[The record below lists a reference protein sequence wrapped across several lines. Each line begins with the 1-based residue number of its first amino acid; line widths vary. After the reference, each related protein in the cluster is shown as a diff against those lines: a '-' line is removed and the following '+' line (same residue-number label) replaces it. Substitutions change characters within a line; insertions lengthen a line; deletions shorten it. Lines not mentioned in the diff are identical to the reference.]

1 MPVKN
6 ACFVSGHLQL
16 PFTQCVIQQW
26 VQVIK
31 AAETIAE
38 VMYLFRALP
47 QATPACSC
55 WQVLKSEF
63 SFGPKAQKGYNTLFS
78 ITMQTADA
86 MGHPLARV
94 GSRAET
100 VQGIHS
106 ESHSHSC
113 CLKAQGIVLCCAE
126 VQLLK
131 YEMPNLGLIDIT
143 LFNQH
148 DRSTCWLLLNL
159 R

>member
-1 MPVKN
+1 
-6 ACFVSGHLQL
+6 
-16 PFTQCVIQQW
+16 
-26 VQVIK
+26 
-31 AAETIAE
+31 
-38 VMYLFRALP
+38 MYLFRALP

-55 WQVLKSEF
+55 WHVLKSEF
-63 SFGPKAQKGYNTLFS
+63 NFGPKVQKGNTLFS
-78 ITMQTADA
+78 ITMQIADA

-106 ESHSHSC
+106 ETQSHSC
-113 CLKAQGIVLCCAE
+113 CLKAQGIMLCCVK

-131 YEMPNLGLIDIT
+131 YETPSLGLIDT
-143 LFNQH
+143 TVFDQH
-148 DRSTCWLLLNL
+148 GRLTSWLLLNL